1 MHTIT
6 VIIYIFLTDNKATM
20 TFELHP
26 QLVQDCIERRLLKLC
41 RLLLMNDSQFPWFLL
56 VPERLG
62 LTEQ

>member
-1 MHTIT
+1 
-6 VIIYIFLTDNKATM
+6 M